1 MRRLPRILAAAV
13 LSAALPA
20 AACGGQE
27 DHARPAVHDVAPEGI
42 VLSGGGT
49 FGAPAPRAAVIAYD
63 RALVPP
69 GAWARVTAESGAV
82 LSTAKVEAGGF
93 LPGRT
98 YGVHLHVNPCGADPD
113 DAGPHYRD
121 GRHSHA
127 GAAGEVWL
135 DFTTDRR
142 GAATAT
148 AKQDWAFAP
157 GRPPR
162 SLVVH
167 AEPTTTAGADA
178 GSAGPRVAC
187 VTLTAR

>member
-1 MRRLPRILAAAV
+1 MRRLPWILTAV
-13 LSAALPA
+13 TLLAV
-20 AACGGQE
+20 ACGGQGDPE
-27 DHARPAVHDVAPEGI
+27 GRARPAVHDVTPGGT

-49 FGAPAPRAAVIAYD
+49 FGAPAPRATAIAYD

-82 LSTAKVEAGGF
+82 LSTAKVEVRGF

-121 GRHSHA
+121 GHHSHA
-127 GAAGEVWL
+127 SAASEVWL

-167 AEPTTTAGADA
+167 AEPTRTAGADA

-187 VTLTAR
+187 VTLAAS